1 MSDTNQPTNKGLAP
15 REDQA
20 EGKQKTN
27 THTTE
32 GVSLFS
38 SSPHTRP
45 TELSLLFLSYFPF
58 VDLYTPWSRNRKL
71 ESVWGIGWIHILWS
85 LELTRFGGFG
95 IPFKKMNTEILM
107 IWFHGF

>member
-1 MSDTNQPTNKGLAP
+1 MSDRNQPTNKGLAP

-32 GVSLFS
+32 GVSLFFS
-38 SSPHTRP
+38 SLPHTRP
-45 TELSLLFLSYFPF
+45 TELSHLFLSYFPC

-71 ESVWGIGWIHILWS
+71 GSV
-85 LELTRFGGFG
+85 
-95 IPFKKMNTEILM
+95 
-107 IWFHGF
+107 